1 MKMANLPLQLTIAK
15 TKGRSMMKP
24 IADRVMALLA
34 DPTDAETKRFPAAA
48 IRLTRRNDRLCFSS
62 RSTYHG

>member
-15 TKGRSMMKP
+15 TKGRSMIKP

-34 DPTDAETKRFPAAA
+34 DPTDAETKRFPAAS
-48 IRLTRRNDRLCFSS
+48 IRLT
-62 RSTYHG
+62 